1 MGLIEA
7 FKGAV
12 TSVVADQ
19 WKEYFVCDAMPSDV
33 LMTRGY
39 KKITD
44 RSSNTKSD
52 DNIISNGS
60 IVAVAPGQ
68 CMIITDQ
75 GKVVE
80 MCAEPG
86 AFQYDSST
94 EPSLL
99 SGGLNGETIKA
110 VFANV
115 GKRFTFGGDTAK
127 DQRVY
132 YINTK
137 EILGNKYGTPSPIPY
152 RVVDVRAGIDTDIA
166 IKCFGEYSYKITNP
180 ILFFNEISSTVTSE
194 YRRETL
200 DSQLKSELLTALNGA
215 FARVSELGVRYSAL
229 PGHCQEIADA
239 LNAELSAKW
248 RDRRGIEIAEFGV
261 SSVKA
266 SEEDEA
272 MIKQMQ
278 REATYMDPSRAAGA
292 SILARNEAM
301 KAAAS
306 NTAGAMT
313 GFMGMGMMG
322 QASGGMGDIAN
333 LYAMGGSQ
341 VSQAAPAPA
350 AAPKPAADAWTC
362 KCGAYVTGNFCQ
374 ECGAKKETASG
385 WTCSCGATNTGK
397 FCSNCG
403 AKKPVAAFI
412 YKCDKCGWTPED
424 PSNPPKFCPECGDPF
439 DENDIVQ

>member
-1 MGLIEA
+1 MGLIQA
-7 FKGAV
+7 LKGAAE
-12 TSVVADQ
+12 SVIADQ
-19 WKEYFVCDAMPSDV
+19 WKEYFVCDAMSSDV

-39 KKITD
+39 KKISG
-44 RSSNTKSD
+44 RSSNTKSE
-52 DNIISNGS
+52 DNIITSGS
-60 IVAVAPGQ
+60 IIAVAPGQ

-75 GKVVE
+75 GRVAEV
-80 MCAEPG
+80 CAEPG

-94 EPSLL
+94 EPSILA
-99 SGGLNGETIKA
+99 GGLNGETLKG
-110 VFANV
+110 VFANI
-115 GKRFTFGGDTAK
+115 GKRFTFGGDAPK

-152 RVVDVRAGIDTDIA
+152 RVVDTRAGIDTDIA

-180 ILFFNEISSTVTSE
+180 ILFFNEISSTVTYE

-215 FARVSELGVRYSAL
+215 FARISEMGIRYSAL
-229 PGHCQEIADA
+229 PGHCLEIADA
-239 LNAELSAKW
+239 LNEELSAKW

-272 MIKQMQ
+272 LIKEMQ
-278 REATYMDPSRAAGA
+278 REATYMDPTRAAAA
-292 SILARNEAM
+292 SVLARNTAM
-301 KAAAS
+301 KDAAN

-322 QASGGMGDIAN
+322 QAAGNVDVAS
-333 LYAMGGSQ
+333 LYAMGQ
-341 VSQAAPAPA
+341 ANQAAQPAPVPAAPARPV
-350 AAPKPAADAWTC
+350 ADAWTC
-362 KCGAYVTGNFCQ
+362 KCGAYVTGNFCP
-374 ECGAKKETASG
+374 ECGSKKETASG
-385 WTCSCGATNTGK
+385 WTCTCGSTNTGK

-403 AKKPVAAFI
+403 AKKPAAAFV

-424 PSNPPKFCPECGDPF
+424 PSKPPKFCPECGDPF